1 MVLASRAT
9 CSQTPEGPRSPAT
22 TAGKRKKS
30 VSTPHEN
37 RDADPRLREVRSRQ
51 HRLRVLQRLNLIRTS
66 RLTEGVVLDEEVAVG
81 VELGDVAL
89 DVRKLRL
96 LGGLL
101 LLRALNLRVQVRLR
115 GLVGRDALHVLRTRL
130 LRLRHEPLVVLL
142 RSLLLVLGLR
152 DAVLELLREHLHQR
166 DHAVALAVLLL
177 VRTPRVRRRRRGS
190 VVLQLHEHRLRRAR
204 DHHRRIRRDHVRGA
218 GRREELLLVRQLLLR
233 RLLVEVRAVEL
244 EQTVLRL
251 LDQLHR
257 SVVLRLER
265 QELAVL
271 LLTLLRRIG
280 DRLVER
286 LHFRLQG
293 RNLLRK
299 RPARRRHLLDRSLAA
314 RDRILRARLLRLALG
329 QVLVTEVLLRVV
341 ILLLLAQHGHHA
353 VDLGKNLREVDRLR
367 LQAVLDESQL
377 SLVRPHLLEGLHDT
391 AGLERSRRGRLLL
404 QEAHRHLRE
413 RQRLLEQV
421 QRIIVVED
429 LDGLADRGNLLAA
442 HLAALR
448 PLLLLRLAH
457 RREVR
462 NESLRVVHLRRGV
475 LNVVGGRGGLH
486 SKLAAAHRLRLNR
499 LARGRD
505 LRLLRSRHGL
515 ERLHG
520 LLLSRDSAAEVLVH
534 LVLHGLE
541 DADDLARPSAVVAE
555 RVLALQEVQDLV
567 ALVVVHLLR
576 RLHHLRHAA
585 HAVLLRLDE
594 RRTHALLQRS
604 DGARHGIEVGLLAA
618 RRLREVS
625 RLLLA
630 DP

>member
-1 MVLASRAT
+1 MALASRAT
-9 CSQTPEGPRSPAT
+9 CSRTPKGPGPPAT
-22 TAGKRKKS
+22 RAGGNG
-30 VSTPHEN
+30 STPHGN
-37 RDADPRLREVRSRQ
+37 REVVPRLSEARSRQ
-51 HRLRVLQRLNLIRTS
+51 HRLRVLQRLHLSGTS
-66 RLTEGVVLDEEVAVG
+66 RLTEVVVLDEEVAVG

-130 LRLRHEPLVVLL
+130 LRVRHEPLVVLL
-142 RSLLLVLGLR
+142 GRLLLVLGLR

-204 DHHRRIRRDHVRGA
+204 DHHRRIRRDHVRCA
-218 GRREELLLVRQLLLR
+218 GRREELLLVRQLLRR
-233 RLLVEVRAVEL
+233 RLLVQVRAVEL
-244 EQTVLRL
+244 EQAVLGL
-251 LDQLHR
+251 LDQLNR
-257 SVVLRLER
+257 SAVLRLER

-271 LLTLLRRIG
+271 LLTLLRRLG

-286 LHFRLQG
+286 LDVLLES

-299 RPARRRHLLDRSLAA
+299 RLARRRHLLDRSLAA

-341 ILLLLAQHGHHA
+341 VLLLLAQHRHHA
-353 VDLGKNLREVDRLR
+353 VDLGQNLREVDRLR
-367 LQAVLDESQL
+367 LQAELNQRQL
-377 SLVRPHLLEGLHDT
+377 SLVHPRLLEGRHDT

-404 QEAHRHLRE
+404 QEAHRRLRQS
-413 RQRLLEQV
+413 QRLLEQV
-421 QRIIVVED
+421 QRIIIVEN
-429 LDGLADRGNLLAA
+429 LDGLADRSDLLSA

-462 NESLRVVHLRRGV
+462 NERLRVGHLRRRV
-475 LNVVGGRGGLH
+475 LNVVGGRGDLH
-486 SKLAAAHRLRLNR
+486 SQLTAAHRLRLNR
-499 LARGRD
+499 LARGRN
-505 LRLLRSRHGL
+505 LRLLRIGHGP
-515 ERLHG
+515 ERLHR
-520 LLLSRDSAAEVLVH
+520 LLLSPDSTAEVLVH

-541 DADDLARPSAVVAE
+541 DADDLARLRAVVAE
-555 RVLALQEVQDLV
+555 RVLALQEAKDLI
-567 ALVVVHLLR
+567 ALEVVHARR
-576 RLHHLRHAA
+576 RLHHLHHAA

-594 RRTHALLQRS
+594 RRAHC
-604 DGARHGIEVGLLAA
+604 
-618 RRLREVS
+618 
-625 RLLLA
+625 
-630 DP
+630 P